1 MLQIK
6 DKNRKLKWL
15 KKFNEKKMSIKRQI
29 SQITKEIRRV
39 KRNKSLTKNMR
50 KKRTYMRREIV
61 GKINLKKLVALKE
74 KKVNRLRRI
83 IRERKD
89 EKQLHVRSRPRANF

>member
-6 DKNRKLKWL
+6 DKNRKLIWL

-74 KKVNRLRRI
+74 KKVNRLRRV